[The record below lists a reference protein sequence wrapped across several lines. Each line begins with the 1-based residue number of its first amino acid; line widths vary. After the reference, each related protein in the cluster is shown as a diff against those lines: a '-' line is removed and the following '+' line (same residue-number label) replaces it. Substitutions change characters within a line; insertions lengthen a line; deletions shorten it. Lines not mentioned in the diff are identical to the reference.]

1 MQYLHRSI
9 TSLSPAVRDDE
20 WIWEYD
26 VSDEQKCPRLN
37 IRLLDNRNVIKYAEY
52 FLWNTL
58 NNSWINNCNI
68 NIHHNT
74 TQYSAGGP
82 VTCCCGKMLFVP
94 EAKMMH
100 PTLTHRHR
108 GWVEKYLWF
117 QDAES
122 MIESQALITKQILN
136 TGTNTQHNILLLAFT
151 PSTSHL
157 RGWLSD
163 LAVGGSA
170 LEVETNLREDW
181 SFKITE
187 KVSWLKVPTSNFT
200 FKTLLRHYDKRASL
214 MTFESATQFHVNLLW
229 VNKNL
234 VLKCL
239 NSVLKV
245 KVLVCP

>member
-1 MQYLHRSI
+1 MKVLVGAFNQEKALVGAFS
-9 TSLSPAVRDDE
+9 VF
-20 WIWEYD
+20 
-26 VSDEQKCPRLN
+26 VQ
-37 IRLLDNRNVIKYAEY
+37 
-52 FLWNTL
+52 
-58 NNSWINNCNI
+58 
-68 NIHHNT
+68 
-74 TQYSAGGP
+74 P
-82 VTCCCGKMLFVP
+82 VVEPMEHYTAL
-94 EAKMMH
+94 
-100 PTLTHRHR
+100 
-108 GWVEKYLWF
+108 VEKYLWF

-170 LEVETNLREDW
+170 LEVETNFCEDW

-214 MTFESATQFHVNLLW
+214 MTFASATQFHVNLLW